1 MKNLLFKLKTK
12 FNAFVGKCK
21 QILSDK
27 VNLIALSFLGI
38 IAIADLFGANS
49 HVGTTFSLAFAFY
62 VLLKQTK

>member
-27 VNLIALSFLGI
+27 VNVIMFSFLGI

-49 HVGTTFSLAFAFY
+49 HVGTILSLGFASY

>member
-12 FNAFVGKCK
+12 ISAFVGKCK

-38 IAIADLFGANS
+38 IAIADLFGAIIMLDVSSGQNAKY
-49 HVGTTFSLAFAFY
+49 L
-62 VLLKQTK
+62 

>member
-1 MKNLLFKLKTK
+1 MKNLLLKLKTK
-12 FNAFVGKCK
+12 ISAFIGKCK

-27 VNLIALSFLGI
+27 VNLIAFSFLGI

-49 HVGTTFSLAFAFY
+49 HVGTILALAFASY